1 MDKRCIHRPRLLAMG
16 LALTI
21 SLAACGGGSPV
32 TLKYISPGG
41 PDNCYLPAFEGEL
54 VSDPTA
60 VTVFNAQYGLRMP
73 VLWPAGWTGRTS
85 GSEVEVLDPR
95 GTVVARTGT
104 SFYPSGGLDA
114 DGNWEMCD
122 QVLLPPAG

>member
-1 MDKRCIHRPRLLAMG
+1 MDKRYTLRPRLLARA
-16 LALTI
+16 LTLTI
-21 SLAACGGGSPV
+21 SLAACGGASPV
-32 TLKYISPGG
+32 TLRYITPGG
-41 PDNCYLPAFEGEL
+41 PDNCYLPAFDGEL

-60 VTVFNAQYGLRMP
+60 VTVFINQYGQRWS
-73 VLWPAGWTGRTS
+73 VLWPAGWTGRSS

-95 GTVVARTGT
+95 GAVVARTGT

-122 QVLLPPAG
+122 LVDLPPAG

>member
-1 MDKRCIHRPRLLAMG
+1 MDKRYLLRPKLLAPA

-32 TLKYISPGG
+32 TLKHITPGG
-41 PDNCYLPAFEGEL
+41 PNNCYLPAFDGKL
-54 VSDPTA
+54 VSDTTA
-60 VTVFNAQYGLRMP
+60 VTVFISQYGRWP
-73 VLWPAGWTGRTS
+73 VLWPAGWTGRSS

-104 SFYPSGGLDA
+104 SFSPSGGLDA
-114 DGNWEMCD
+114 DGNWEMCGL
-122 QVLLPPAG
+122 VSLPPAG